1 MFCSSES
8 NGRKKMKLGVFVLA
22 FLSFSSLGFACTED
36 GTGGLLPENSMK
48 IPVGDK
54 AANNISKKDFSKAL
68 EKVRKVYAPIFA
80 QKGLDL
86 EIENHWDD
94 STVNAYAIRKDG
106 KAVVAIFGGLGRHY
120 QMTTD
125 GVILAACH
133 ESGHHIGGIPIK
145 VNGPG
150 VVDGDRVTKI
160 AWASNEGQADYF
172 GVMKCFRKV
181 IEGEDHR
188 AVLKKVNI
196 EEKLKDSCNEEFTL
210 EEDRLICMRSVAA
223 GLSITSLFVDVIN
236 AELEKTGKPERL
248 PLISSE
254 KPDNRIVNT
263 MDDNHPLPQCRFDT
277 FLNGALCDKTVDQE
291 VSYSDPDQGVCSRRD
306 GYTVG
311 VRPLC
316 WYKEDNF
323 AD

>member
-1 MFCSSES
+1 
-8 NGRKKMKLGVFVLA
+8 MKLGVFVLA
-22 FLSFSSLGFACTED
+22 FLSFSRLGFACTED
-36 GTGGLLPENSMK
+36 GTGGLLPENSMR

-54 AANNISKKDFSKAL
+54 AANIISKKDFSKAL
-68 EKVRKVYAPIFA
+68 DKVQKVYGPIFSE
-80 QKGLDL
+80 KGLNL

-94 STVNAYAIRKDG
+94 SIVNAYAIRKDG
-106 KAVVAIFGGLGRHY
+106 KAIVAIFGGLGRHPK
-120 QMTTD
+120 MTPD

-133 ESGHHIGGIPIK
+133 EAGHHIGGIPVK

-150 VVDGDRVTKI
+150 IVEGERVMKV

-181 IEGEDHR
+181 IEGEDHN
-188 AVLKKVNI
+188 AVLKKVNL
-196 EEKLKDSCNEEFTL
+196 EEKLIDSCNEEFTL
-210 EEDRLICMRSVAA
+210 QEDRQICMRSVAA

-236 AELEKTGKPERL
+236 AELEKNGKPERL
-248 PLISSE
+248 LPISHDKS
-254 KPDNRIVNT
+254 DNRVSKV

-277 FLNGALCDKTVDQE
+277 FVNGALCDKTIDEE
-291 VSYSDPDQGVCSRRD
+291 VSYSDPDQGVCSRRA

-316 WYKEDNF
+316 WYKEEGYY
-323 AD
+323 